1 MRQQSVILIVETLL
15 ILLSLI
21 AAFYIDESPAL
32 RNQFVSVVF
41 VVPVLIAADRWTSR
55 AAIVTAMF
63 AFAVAIIAT
72 PFGQLSTVS
81 LLLHLAGF
89 LVASILAILLGHQ
102 RRVAAQLARELHT
115 IIETMPAG
123 VVVADAGGAI
133 TLTNTA
139 AASFFGGT
147 IRANAY
153 TPTSRYVLE
162 YPDGTPFPSHE
173 HPLLRAIERGETTR
187 DVVARVRRDDGTER
201 MIVASGSP
209 VRDETGRVTGAVAVL
224 GDITER
230 LRAEDA
236 LRASQASL
244 ARAQEVAQLGDWDR
258 DVRTGHVRWSD
269 EVYRI
274 FGLTPSTVVDTF
286 AAVQQ
291 CIHPDD
297 RARVDQCLSELLATG
312 SDCRIDYR
320 IVHPDGTLRDIH
332 AEARVQRDSGEQPVH
347 ILGTVQDIT
356 ERKRAEEE
364 RDLLFQQVQVERA
377 RLEAILNS
385 SGNATIFVDTASKLV
400 RVNPA
405 AERLFGHSFV
415 PEKGQDQYLPQLRSP
430 DGQPITLDE
439 LPTRRTLKK
448 QVNVQQEFLVVQR
461 GGERIPVLESSA
473 PVHTKDGQFIG
484 AVALIQDISALKEV
498 ERLRE
503 EWTSVVAHDLRQ
515 PVTVILGYAGLLEE
529 RVLESSP
536 LYAPVGH
543 IAESAHLLRRMI
555 QDLLDA
561 SRIETHRLA
570 LDRRVVNLTALV
582 SEIIERAS
590 KLTLNHVVSVTVC
603 AVIPPICGDP
613 IRIEQVMTNL
623 LTNAA
628 RYGEPRSNIVVLLD
642 VADDA
647 VKVGVRNRGPGIP
660 PEEIPNLFNRFVR
673 SHGAQ
678 ERTREGLGLGLYIA
692 KGLVEAHG
700 GYIWVE
706 SSPGETTT
714 FWFTLPIE
722 HNE

>member
-1 MRQQSVILIVETLL
+1 
-15 ILLSLI
+15 
-21 AAFYIDESPAL
+21 
-32 RNQFVSVVF
+32 
-41 VVPVLIAADRWTSR
+41 
-55 AAIVTAMF
+55 
-63 AFAVAIIAT
+63 
-72 PFGQLSTVS
+72 
-81 LLLHLAGF
+81 LAGF

-102 RRVAAQLARELHT
+102 RRVAALLARELHT

-133 TLTNTA
+133 TVANTA

-153 TPTSRYVLE
+153 SPTSRYVFE
-162 YPDGTPFPSHE
+162 CPDGTPFPPRE

-201 MIVASGSP
+201 MILASGSP
-209 VRDETGRVTGAVAVL
+209 IRDETGRVTAAVAVL
-224 GDITER
+224 SDITER
-230 LRAEDA
+230 LRAEEA

-258 DVRTGHVRWSD
+258 DLRTGYIRWSD

-286 AAVQQ
+286 EAVQQ
-291 CIHPDD
+291 RVHPDD

-312 SDCRIDYR
+312 SDCHIDYR
-320 IVHPDGTLRDIH
+320 IVYPDGTLRDVH
-332 AEARVQRDSGEQPVH
+332 AEARVQRDRGGQPVH

-356 ERKRAEEE
+356 ERKSAEEE
-364 RDLLFQQVQVERA
+364 RDRLLQQVQVERA
-377 RLEAILNS
+377 RLEAILSS
-385 SGNATIFVDTASKLV
+385 SGNATIFVNTASKLV
-400 RVNPA
+400 QVNPA
-405 AERLFGHSFV
+405 AERLFGHPFV
-415 PEKGQDQYLPQLRSP
+415 PEKGQDQYLPQLRRP

-439 LPTRRTLKK
+439 LPTRRTLKE
-448 QVNVQQEFLVVQR
+448 QVNVQQEFLVVQP
-461 GGERIPVLESSA
+461 GGERIPVLESLA

-515 PVTVILGYAGLLEE
+515 PVTVILGYAGLLED
-529 RVLESSP
+529 RVMESSP

-561 SRIETHRLA
+561 SRIETHRLS
-570 LDRRVVNLTALV
+570 LDRRVVNLPTLV
-582 SEIIERAS
+582 SDIIERAS
-590 KLTLNHVVSVTVC
+590 KLTQNHAVSVTVC
-603 AVIPPICGDP
+603 VVIPPICGDP
-613 IRIEQVMTNL
+613 IRIEQVITNL

-628 RYGEPRSNIVVLLD
+628 RYGEPRSDIGVLLD
-642 VADDA
+642 IADDA

-660 PEEIPNLFNRFVR
+660 PEEILNIFNRFVR
-673 SHGAQ
+673 SRGAQ

-706 SSPGETTT
+706 STPAETTT

-722 HNE
+722 NQ